1 MNIEI
6 VTSVEVN
13 EYQIIQ
19 ENNLNNDS
27 DGIDVRIAVDNY
39 VNNLDGLEHSLMCEE
54 DAQEQVVKRIKDLLG
69 IKI

>member
-1 MNIEI
+1 MTIEI

-39 VNNLDGLEHSLMCEE
+39 VDNLDGLEHSLMCEE
-54 DAQEQVVKRIKDLLG
+54 DAQEQVVKRIKDLLR